1 MFITIP
7 IKGDGRSWFFLDSP
21 QKVQKVAEMIRQEVF
36 NHQPFS
42 IINSFQSSS
51 YHQPFESWPTHPDE
65 INHENVVFPDLL
77 KAFLPSLL
85 SKLSPISS

>member
-36 NHQPFS
+36 NYQ
-42 IINSFQSSS
+42 
-51 YHQPFESWPTHPDE
+51 QPFESWPPHPDE

-85 SKLSPISS
+85 SKLSLISS

>member
-7 IKGDGRSWFFLDSP
+7 IKGDDRSWFFLDSP

-36 NHQPFS
+36 NYQ
-42 IINSFQSSS
+42 
-51 YHQPFESWPTHPDE
+51 QPFESWPPHPDE